1 MGLKVNCIPKRNETH
16 SMNQINLSIYCK
28 FLYLYL
34 ICITFLHFIYEKNI
48 EIIFMLIFKLHF
60 ISILSYT

>member
-34 ICITFLHFIYEKNI
+34 ICITFSLYLQNK
-48 EIIFMLIFKLHF
+48 
-60 ISILSYT
+60 Y